1 MGVFM
6 KRATQTRLPIK
17 VQPEI
22 IARRVLRKFTPCALF
37 LIAWLKD
44 VALMWR

>member
-17 VQPEI
+17 VQPII
-22 IARRVLRKFTPCALF
+22 IARELLRRFTPRRF
-37 LIAWLKD
+37 LMTRRHK
-44 VALMWR
+44 VGP

>member
-17 VQPEI
+17 VQPMI
-22 IARRVLRKFTPCALF
+22 IARHMLQKFTPSLF
-37 LIAWLKD
+37 F
-44 VALMWR
+44 